1 VCLRLL
7 PDSVTTVTRQRHGC
21 NLNPGPSALESST
34 LTTLLPSHA
43 YSCWVREF
51 IMLYVYQLAC
61 KCTPRFTTVIHW
73 AVMETS
79 SSISSLR
86 RLWTISHDVS
96 PRRDDHWLKLTGYE
110 AYATTWGETSTSAA
124 AITRTTVTGSAIMA
138 TMIVSHCILVTSKA
152 THSAT
157 HFAAPNLCLV
167 SIKRR
172 SSLSALL
179 VAGRPCCN
187 CG

>member
-7 PDSVTTVTRQRHGC
+7 PDSVTTVTRQHRGC

-61 KCTPRFTTVIHW
+61 KCTPRFTTVIGLSPRDIDT
-73 AVMETS
+73 A

-96 PRRDDHWLKLTGYE
+96 PRRDDHRLKLTGYE

-124 AITRTTVTGSAIMA
+124 AITRMTVTGSAITRRA
-138 TMIVSHCILVTSKA
+138 RAWPPWLYLIVSLSHQRPHTVPPTLLHLTSA
-152 THSAT
+152 S
-157 HFAAPNLCLV
+157 
-167 SIKRR
+167 
-172 SSLSALL
+172 
-179 VAGRPCCN
+179 
-187 CG
+187 

>member
-1 VCLRLL
+1 MGVN
-7 PDSVTTVTRQRHGC
+7 SVPKTVTRQRRDC

-34 LTTLLPSHA
+34 LTTRLPSHA

-61 KCTPRFTTVIHW
+61 KFSPRFTTVIHW
-73 AVMETS
+73 AVMETA

-124 AITRTTVTGSAIMA
+124 AITRTTVTGSAITRRA
-138 TMIVSHCILVTSKA
+138 RAWPPWLYLIVSLSHQRPHTVPPTLLHLTSA
-152 THSAT
+152 S
-157 HFAAPNLCLV
+157 
-167 SIKRR
+167 
-172 SSLSALL
+172 
-179 VAGRPCCN
+179 
-187 CG
+187 